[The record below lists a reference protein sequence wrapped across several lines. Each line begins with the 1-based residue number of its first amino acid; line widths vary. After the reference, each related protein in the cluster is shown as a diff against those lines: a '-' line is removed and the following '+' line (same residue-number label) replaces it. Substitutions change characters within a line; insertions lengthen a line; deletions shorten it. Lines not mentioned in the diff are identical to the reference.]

1 MLRVPRHSRERALS
15 SLRPMMRTT
24 SMFELAYTNS
34 VAGHLLWNMG
44 SFTSCN
50 FANQRLYRQK
60 GRQQPRPITP
70 PRTGALPALIR
81 DSRRQPTIDAM
92 LALAARPAGAQGTIR
107 SSRKRP
113 SRRTNIASLS
123 TTSWKP

>member
-44 SFTSCN
+44 SFTS
-50 FANQRLYRQK
+50 ATS
-60 GRQQPRPITP
+60 PISGFIGKKVGNN
-70 PRTGALPALIR
+70 RAL
-81 DSRRQPTIDAM
+81 SRRLGRVRFQH
-92 LALAARPAGAQGTIR
+92 
-107 SSRKRP
+107 
-113 SRRTNIASLS
+113 
-123 TTSWKP
+123 